1 MQMVGPVLLKG
12 IHCLPEISILM
23 DSVHEAKS
31 RSHCHNHKFDSRGS
45 PDLNFLE

>member
-1 MQMVGPVLLKG
+1 MVGPVLLKG

-23 DSVHEAKS
+23 DSVREGKS
-31 RSHCHNHKFDSRGS
+31 RSHCHKLQSDLRGS